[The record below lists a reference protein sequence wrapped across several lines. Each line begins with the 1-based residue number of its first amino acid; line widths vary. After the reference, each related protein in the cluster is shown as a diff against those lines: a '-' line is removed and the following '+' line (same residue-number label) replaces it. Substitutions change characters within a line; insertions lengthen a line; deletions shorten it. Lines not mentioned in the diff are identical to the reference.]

1 MEYLKRQSVGNVK
14 KSPDVAGGQEFIAVI
29 VHQLRTPLSVIKF
42 VTEELQRM
50 EGKNLTESQHKKLAA
65 IMEADERALNLVNNF
80 LGAAAL
86 LGGEQ
91 HLEISECNPRH
102 AFEIIVDTL
111 RPMAAVKNQEL
122 VFTAPH
128 EVEPVR
134 ICNEYLDRAFQNI
147 LDNAI
152 SYGDENSTVT
162 VALKK
167 LESEYEVSVNN
178 RGPVIPEN
186 ELPDMFQRF
195 HRLPEAEAIKPSGSG
210 LGLFIA
216 KAGVE
221 LNGGRIWI
229 TSDKRDGTTVYFT
242 IPLPKQTHGVIHG

>member
-1 MEYLKRQSVGNVK
+1 MSTKNHNAEDAQAPV
-14 KSPDVAGGQEFIAVI
+14 DAAGRQEFIAVI

-42 VTEELQRM
+42 VAEELQHT
-50 EGKNLTESQHKKLAA
+50 EGKNLTESQHKKLQA

-80 LGAAAL
+80 LGVASL
-86 LGGEQ
+86 LGAEQ
-91 HLEISECNPRH
+91 HLEIAECDPRR
-102 AFEIIVDTL
+102 AFEAVVDAL

-134 ICNEYLDRAFQNI
+134 VCNEYLNRSFQNI

-152 SYGDENSTVT
+152 SYGDENSAVT
-162 VALKK
+162 INLKK

-178 RGPVIPEN
+178 HGPVIPEN
-186 ELPDMFQRF
+186 ELPDMFQKF
-195 HRLPEAEAIKPSGSG
+195 HRLPEAQAIKPSGSG

-242 IPLPKQTHGVIHG
+242 IPLPKQTHGVIHR